1 MKLRFYT
8 ADGKWVVDTEAN
20 LVFPWDPANN
30 QPLDILAEM
39 GRLWN
44 MAGNPAPTPYNALLD
59 PRMIPHHIN
68 TGRLRFDEQGRA
80 VDPRTGKIVIDIG
93 GRTE

>member
-8 ADGKWVVDTEAN
+8 ADQKWVVDTEAN
-20 LVFPWDPANN
+20 LVFPWNPTNN

-44 MAGNPAPTPYNALLD
+44 IAGNPAPSPYNALLD

-68 TGRLRFDEQGRA
+68 MGRLKFDEQGRA